1 MTKKKREKS
10 SWKKRRNQAALDH
23 QRALK
28 AERSRREDEQN
39 ESKGW
44 SKGKI
49 FGLVFMLLLIVG
61 IYSAWNY
68 VQSLSSDNSNTI
80 AQRAPLFTLTDI
92 DGNLI
97 SLDDLTGKVVVLDFF
112 FPQCG
117 YCDDEIVHL
126 EEIYSKYSRDQ
137 LEIISISPGSISV
150 QDLRDFKAGPNRFSI
165 LEYEISWIIARDLE
179 TQDTIGQYD
188 ISGYPTTVII
198 DQQGFI
204 SENSP
209 FVGLTGVLE
218 LSKEIDQLLG
228 R

>member
-10 SWKKRRNQAALDH
+10 SWKERRNQAALDH

-28 AERSRREDEQN
+28 AERSRREDEQK

-49 FGLVFMLLLIVG
+49 FGLAFMLLLIVG
-61 IYSAWNY
+61 IYGAWNY
-68 VQSLSSDNSNTI
+68 VQSLSSENSNTFG
-80 AQRAPLFTLTDI
+80 QRAPLFTLNDI

-112 FPQCG
+112 YPQCG

-137 LEIISISPGSISV
+137 LEIISISPSSI
-150 QDLRDFKAGPNRFSI
+150 
-165 LEYEISWIIARDLE
+165 
-179 TQDTIGQYD
+179 
-188 ISGYPTTVII
+188 
-198 DQQGFI
+198 
-204 SENSP
+204 
-209 FVGLTGVLE
+209 
-218 LSKEIDQLLG
+218 
-228 R
+228 